1 MSTLQERVAELVE
14 TFEDLD
20 DPMLRYEHLIEMGK
34 ALPPLDP
41 ASRTEENRI
50 HGCQSQVWVV
60 SERDDA
66 VLHFRADAD
75 ALIPKGLV
83 AVLVHVFSGLPPA
96 EIANARLDFLE
107 RLGLRDHLSPTRKNG
122 LAAMV
127 KRLQREAAACLT

>member
-1 MSTLQERVAELVE
+1 MPTLQERVAELVE
-14 TFEDLD
+14 LFDEFD
-20 DPMLRYEHLIEMGK
+20 DPMMRYEHLIDMGK
-34 ALPPLDP
+34 ALPPLEP

-60 SERDDA
+60 SERDHEA
-66 VLHFRADAD
+66 LHFRADAD
-75 ALIPKGLV
+75 ALIPKGLA

-96 EIANARLDFLE
+96 EIAHANLDFLE

-127 KRLQREAAACLT
+127 KRLQREATACLS